1 MATVSAR
8 RGPSLVLSLVQLG
21 RPRQWL
27 RNVLV
32 AAVPIAAGTILHR
45 DVLVATAQ
53 AFLAFT
59 LAASA
64 TYCLNDVLDA
74 DADARHP
81 TKRNR
86 PVASGRV
93 TPLQAVAAAALLAL
107 AAVAVSGSGSLRWVV
122 TGYLVLSVAYS
133 TALKHQAVLELALVS
148 AGFLL
153 RAIAGGAATGTSIS
167 RWFLIVTGFASL
179 FVVIGKRLSELVSVG
194 LEDRTR
200 RALGSYTQS
209 YLRMMFGVCG
219 AVTVTAYC
227 LWAFGLGTA
236 PSQGV
241 FAGVSVVPLVLLIM
255 RYSLDADLGRAQEP
269 EQVMLHDH
277 VLQAL
282 GAIWFACFWLAAMS

>member
-8 RGPSLVLSLVQLG
+8 RAPSLVLSLVQLS
-21 RPRQWL
+21 RPKQWL

-32 AAVPIAAGTILHR
+32 AAVPIAAGTILHP
-45 DVLVATAQ
+45 DVLVATGQ

-93 TPLQAVAAAALLAL
+93 TPVQAIMVATVLAAAAI
-107 AAVAVSGSGSLRWVV
+107 AVSWPGSLRWVV
-122 TGYLVLSVAYS
+122 MGYLALSLAYS
-133 TALKHQAVLELALVS
+133 TSLKHQPVLELALVS
-148 AGFLL
+148 GGFLL
-153 RAIAGGAATGTSIS
+153 RALAGGAATGTVIS

-179 FVVIGKRLSELVSVG
+179 FIVIGKRLSELVSVG
-194 LEDRTR
+194 LEGRTR
-200 RALGSYTQS
+200 KALSAYTQS
-209 YLRMMFGVCG
+209 YLRMMLSICG
-219 AVTVTAYC
+219 AVTVAAYC

-236 PSQGV
+236 PDQGI
-241 FAGVSVVPLVLLIM
+241 FAGVSVVPLVLVIM

-269 EQVMLHDH
+269 EQVVLHDH

-282 GAIWFACFWLAAMS
+282 GVIWFACFWLAAVS